1 MCRAIIYALLL
12 ELFAC
17 DYRMLGFYRLSV
29 NETRLVGQSPLPLAE
44 KSAVDVG
51 NWTVYTGSGI
61 LVPI

>member
-1 MCRAIIYALLL
+1 
-12 ELFAC
+12 
-17 DYRMLGFYRLSV
+17 MLGFYRLSV